1 MVFSMR
7 KRQISLTLDDELI
20 QQINDFAVKSKM
32 TRNNVITSWIVKDLV
47 QSKQESDKKS
57 LKDLTNSISL
67 PFMTDSVEITK
78 ELRLGES

>member
-57 LKDLTNSISL
+57 LKDLANSIAL
-67 PFMTDSVEITK
+67 PFTTDSVEITK
-78 ELRLGES
+78 KLRLREL